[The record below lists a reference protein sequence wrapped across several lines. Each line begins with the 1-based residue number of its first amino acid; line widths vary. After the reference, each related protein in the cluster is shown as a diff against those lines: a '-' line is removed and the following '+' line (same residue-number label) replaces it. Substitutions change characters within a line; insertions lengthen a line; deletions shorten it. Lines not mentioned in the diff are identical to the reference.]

1 MKRLLA
7 HFVLF
12 VVLAGVAGMAFVGSG
27 LYDISATDQHLRL
40 TYHAMR
46 KAMERSV
53 EHRANDIAVPPLD
66 APAQIERGLALFRR
80 HCVQC
85 HGAPG
90 VAPEP
95 FSLALRPLPTP
106 LARTGLDRE
115 PAHVYWVVKHGI
127 KMTGMPAW
135 EFRME
140 DDDLWAVVAFVR
152 HLPTLSAAAYAQMK
166 PAELAAEQPQLAGDP
181 DPKRGK
187 RALEQYACVAC
198 HEIPGMVGP
207 EARLGPTL
215 HGIGSRE
222 IIGGVLKNTP
232 ENMAQWIGNP
242 KRFAPGTAMPALGVA
257 PRDARD
263 MAAHLATLK

>member
-1 MKRLLA
+1 MKRLAA

-12 VVLAGVAGMAFVGSG
+12 VVLAGLGGVAFVWSG
-27 LYDISATDQHLRL
+27 LYDISATDQHLRP
-40 TYHAMR
+40 TYFAIRQALDH
-46 KAMERSV
+46 SV
-53 EHRANDIAVPPLD
+53 ERRAKRIAVPPLD
-66 APAQIERGLALFRR
+66 APAQRERGLTLFRL

-106 LARTGLDRE
+106 LARSGLDRT
-115 PAHVYWVVKHGI
+115 PGYLYWVVKHGI

-135 EFRME
+135 EFRM
-140 DDDLWAVVAFVR
+140 DDADLWAVVAFLR
-152 HLPTLSAAAYAQMK
+152 HLPTLS
-166 PAELAAEQPQLAGDP
+166 PAEYLAMRAPRIVPPETGLAGEP
-181 DPKRGK
+181 DPARGK

-215 HGIGSRE
+215 HGIGSRGTL
-222 IIGGVLKNTP
+222 GGVLPNSP
-232 ENMAQWIGNP
+232 ENMALWIRAP
-242 KRFAPGTAMPALGVA
+242 RQFAPNTAMPDLGVTPA
-257 PRDARD
+257 DARD
-263 MAAHLATLK
+263 IAAHLATLR